1 MARPLKVGVQLPE
14 VERAVG
20 WDELRRMA
28 QAAEGVGLDS
38 VWVGDH
44 FLYRFPGAPPRGP
57 WEAWSLLAALA
68 AVTRRV
74 EIGPLVACLNFH
86 NPAVLAKVAAT
97 VDDISGGR
105 LILGVGAGWNRTE
118 FDAFGVPFDHR
129 VSRFEEAFAI
139 VRGLLSDGRVDFQGT
154 YYSAT
159 DCELRP
165 PPSRSGGPPL
175 MVGSMGERMLAVTL
189 PHVSAWNAWYRWFGN
204 TVQGYRPMREAVDAS
219 CRAVGRDPAEV
230 ARTVGLLIAFQRP
243 SDPVA
248 IMGGDITEQDP
259 DPIEGPPHV
268 VAEVLR
274 SFAAE
279 GVSHVQLVLDPIT
292 VESIEAL
299 APVLAALDAS

>member
-14 VERAVG
+14 VERIVG

-28 QAAEGVGLDS
+28 EAAEAIGLDS

-44 FLYRFPGAPPRGP
+44 LLYRFPDAPPRGP

-86 NPAVLAKVAAT
+86 NPAVLAKAAAAI
-97 VDDISGGR
+97 DDISGGR
-105 LILGVGAGWNRTE
+105 LILGVGAGWNQTE
-118 FDAFGVPFDHR
+118 FDAFGAPFDHR

-139 VRGLLSDGRVDFQGT
+139 VHGLLSDGRVDFRGT
-154 YYSAT
+154 YYSAP

-175 MVGSMGERMLAVTL
+175 MVGSMGERMLAITL
-189 PHVSAWNAWYRWFGN
+189 PHVAAWNAWYQWFGN
-204 TVQGYRPMREAVDAS
+204 TVQGYRPMRDAVDAA
-219 CRAVGRDPAEV
+219 CRTAGRDPADV
-230 ARTVGLLIAFQRP
+230 ARTVALLIALP
-243 SDPVA
+243 
-248 IMGGDITEQDP
+248 GGTGRKSGKVREEDP

-279 GVSHVQLVLDPIT
+279 GVSQVQLVLDPIT

-299 APVLAALDAS
+299 APVMAALDET

>member
-28 QAAEGVGLDS
+28 QAAEAVGLDS

-44 FLYRFPGAPPRGP
+44 LLYRYPDAPPRGP

-68 AVTRRV
+68 AVTRHV
-74 EIGPLVACLNFH
+74 KIGPLVACLNFH
-86 NPAVLAKVAAT
+86 NPAVLAKMAAT

-105 LILGVGAGWNRTE
+105 LVLGVGAGWNQTE

-139 VRGLLSDGRVDFQGT
+139 VRGLLSDGRVDFKGAHF
-154 YYSAT
+154 SAP

-165 PPSRSGGPPL
+165 PPSREGGPPL
-175 MVGSMGERMLAVTL
+175 MVGSMGERMLAITL
-189 PHVSAWNAWYRWFGN
+189 PYVAAWNAWYQWFGN
-204 TVQGYRPMREAVDAS
+204 TVQGYRPMRDAVDAA
-219 CRAVGRDPAEV
+219 CRAAGRDPAEV
-230 ARTVGLLIAFQRP
+230 ARTVALLMALPGATGRQ
-243 SDPVA
+243 SGKV
-248 IMGGDITEQDP
+248 TEEDP

-292 VESIEAL
+292 VETIEAL
-299 APVLAALDAS
+299 APVMAALDES

>member
-20 WDELRRMA
+20 WNEMREMA
-28 QAAEGVGLDS
+28 QAAEAVGLDS

-44 FLYRFPGAPPRGP
+44 LLYRSPNGPPRGP

-68 AVTRRV
+68 AVTSRV

-105 LILGVGAGWNRTE
+105 LILGVGAGWNQAD

-129 VSRFEEAFAI
+129 VSRFEDAFTI
-139 VRGLLSDGRVDFQGT
+139 VRGLLADGRVDFHGT
-154 YYSAT
+154 YSSAP

-165 PPSRSGGPPL
+165 PPSRPGGPPL
-175 MVGSMGERMLAVTL
+175 MVGSMGERMLAITL
-189 PHVSAWNAWYRWFGN
+189 PHVAAWNAWYRWFGN
-204 TVQGYRPMREAVDAS
+204 TVQGYRPLRDAVDTA
-219 CRAVGRDPAEV
+219 CRSVGRDPAEV
-230 ARTVGLLIAFQRP
+230 ARTVALLVAFP
-243 SDPVA
+243 
-248 IMGGDITEQDP
+248 GGTGRQSGDTTVVDP
-259 DPIEGPPHV
+259 DPIRGEP
-268 VAEVLR
+268 EVIADAIR

-292 VESIEAL
+292 HESIEAL
-299 APVLAALDAS
+299 EPVLATLDAS